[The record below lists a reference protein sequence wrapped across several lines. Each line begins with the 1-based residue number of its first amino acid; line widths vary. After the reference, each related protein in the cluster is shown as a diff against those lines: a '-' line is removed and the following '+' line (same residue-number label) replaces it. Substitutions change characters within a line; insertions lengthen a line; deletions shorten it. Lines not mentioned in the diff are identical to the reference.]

1 MLSRLT
7 QPFLTIMPLSASN
20 KRALTQF
27 GRATKWGQTLKAEYT
42 TILISLIK
50 GSADGLTGEVY
61 THLKIVFGEN
71 PKTILPEYNCNQD
84 LVF

>member
-1 MLSRLT
+1 VQDNIYFANRE
-7 QPFLTIMPLSASN
+7 
-20 KRALTQF
+20 RC
-27 GRATKWGQTLKAEYT
+27 
-42 TILISLIK
+42 K
-50 GSADGLTGEVY
+50 GDKEVKSADGLTGEVY

>member
-1 MLSRLT
+1 MNTDNNEKFPS
-7 QPFLTIMPLSASN
+7 FIYCN
-20 KRALTQF
+20 KM
-27 GRATKWGQTLKAEYT
+27 ATKWGQTLKAEYT